1 MNLGHVFKLSSL
13 HSHEVSIFFF
23 PLRVLLLS
31 HDSGSWKFK
40 EEAKYYEAHSNHK
53 FCQMLVSTV
62 NTELGHNLSII
73 EKKNTEI
80 YLFSIEVLGE
90 KRVKSI
96 VLFQRK
102 LPNAMN

>member
-1 MNLGHVFKLSSL
+1 MLT
-13 HSHEVSIFFF
+13 
-23 PLRVLLLS
+23 

-62 NTELGHNLSII
+62 NTELGHNLKKKK
-73 EKKNTEI
+73 KKNTEI

-90 KRVKSI
+90 IRVKSI

-102 LPNAMN
+102 LPIAMN

>member
-1 MNLGHVFKLSSL
+1 
-13 HSHEVSIFFF
+13 
-23 PLRVLLLS
+23 
-31 HDSGSWKFK
+31 
-40 EEAKYYEAHSNHK
+40 
-53 FCQMLVSTV
+53 MLVSTV
-62 NTELGHNLSII
+62 NIELGHNLSII

>member
-1 MNLGHVFKLSSL
+1 M
-13 HSHEVSIFFF
+13 
-23 PLRVLLLS
+23 LS

-73 EKKNTEI
+73 EKKKNTEI

-90 KRVKSI
+90 IRVKSI

-102 LPNAMN
+102 LPSAMN

>member
-1 MNLGHVFKLSSL
+1 M
-13 HSHEVSIFFF
+13 
-23 PLRVLLLS
+23 LS

-90 KRVKSI
+90 ITVKSI

-102 LPNAMN
+102 LPSAMN